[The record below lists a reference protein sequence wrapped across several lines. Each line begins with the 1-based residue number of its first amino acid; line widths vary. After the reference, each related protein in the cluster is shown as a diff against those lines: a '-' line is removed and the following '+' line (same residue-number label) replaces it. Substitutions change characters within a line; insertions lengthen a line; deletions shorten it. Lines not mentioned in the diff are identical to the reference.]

1 MNNSRVIIAI
11 LDDYQKLVPELEA
24 FSRLKQH
31 LPGADIRIIDSMPL
45 GAAQIHL
52 LADVQYLVLIRERSR
67 ITAGLLDKLPSLKA
81 IVQTGTA
88 GAPETSH
95 IDQAACAA
103 LGIPIIEGG
112 GSDGHS
118 AAEIT
123 WALIL
128 NARRRV
134 PEYMASMARGQWHK
148 TNPPVGIG
156 QSVQGQ
162 TLGILGYGRIG
173 RLLAQYG
180 QAFGMRILVWGREQT
195 RTAAR
200 ETGVE
205 LAESREALFRRSD
218 VLTLHMRM
226 NETSRHSVRRSDLA
240 LMKPTALLVNTSRP
254 GLIEPGALR
263 EALAMGRP
271 GAAALDVH
279 DDEPVLASNGPYD
292 GLNVTATPHIGFVEK
307 SSYEVLFGAAFE
319 RFLMFLEQGAQAGP
333 QG

>member
-1 MNNSRVIIAI
+1 MNSSRIVIAI
-11 LDDYQKLVPELEA
+11 LDDYQQLVPQLEA
-24 FSRLKQH
+24 FKKLKQR
-31 LPGADIRIIDSMPL
+31 LPEADVRIVDSMPL
-45 GAAQIHL
+45 AAADIHR
-52 LADVQYLVLIRERSR
+52 LADVQYLVLTRERSR
-67 ITAGLLDKLPSLKA
+67 ITADMLGQLPALKA

-88 GAPETSH
+88 GARATSH
-95 IDQAACAA
+95 IDQAACEAR
-103 LGIPIIEGG
+103 GIAIIEGG

-118 AAEIT
+118 TAELA

-134 PEYMASMARGQWHK
+134 PDYMAALKDGQWHK

-173 RLLAQYG
+173 RLLGEYG
-180 QAFGMRILVWGREQT
+180 RVFGMDILVWGREGS
-195 RTAAR
+195 RAAAK

-205 LAESREALFRRSD
+205 FAESREDLFRRSD

-226 NETSRHSVRRSDLA
+226 NESSRHSVTRGDLA

-263 EALAMGRP
+263 EALKLGRP
-271 GAAALDVH
+271 GSAALDVH
-279 DDEPVLASNGPYD
+279 DKEPLVSYAELYD
-292 GLNVTATPHIGFVEK
+292 GLDITATPHIGFVEK
-307 SSYEVLFGAAFE
+307 SSYEALFGAAFE
-319 RFLMFLEQGAQAGP
+319 RFLAFLEQGP
-333 QG
+333 K

>member
-1 MNNSRVIIAI
+1 MNTSRIVIAI

-24 FSRLKQH
+24 FSLLKQR
-31 LPGADIRIIDSMPL
+31 LPQADIRIIDSMPL
-45 GAAQIHL
+45 AAADIHR
-52 LADVQYLVLIRERSR
+52 LADVQYLVLTRERSR
-67 ITAGLLDKLPSLKA
+67 ISVSLLDALPALKA

-95 IDQAACAA
+95 IDLAACAA
-103 LGIPIIEGG
+103 RGIPVIEGG

-128 NARRRV
+128 NARRKL
-134 PEYMASMARGQWHK
+134 PQYISSMAQGHWHK

-173 RLLAQYG
+173 QLLAQYG
-180 QAFGMRILVWGREQT
+180 KAFGMRILVWGRE
-195 RTAAR
+195 RTQAVAR

-205 LAESREALFRRSD
+205 LAGSREDFFRRSD

-226 NETSRHSVRRSDLA
+226 NESSRHSVTRSDLA

-263 EALAMGRP
+263 EALKKGRP

-279 DDEPVLASNGPYD
+279 DDEPVLSSAALYD
-292 GLNVTATPHIGFVEK
+292 GLDVTATPHIGFVEK
-307 SSYEVLFGAAFE
+307 SSYEILFGAAFE
-319 RFLMFLEQGAQAGP
+319 RFFEFLEREGQGVA
-333 QG
+333 

>member
-1 MNNSRVIIAI
+1 MNSSGMTIAI

-24 FSRLKQH
+24 FKSLRQRLPH
-31 LPGADIRIIDSMPL
+31 ADIRIIDSMPL
-45 GAAQIHL
+45 TAADIHR
-52 LADVQYLVLIRERSR
+52 LADVQYLVLTRERSR
-67 ITAGLLDKLPSLKA
+67 ITAGLLDELPSLRA

-103 LGIPIIEGG
+103 RGIAIIEGG

-128 NARRRV
+128 NARRKV
-134 PEYMASMARGQWHK
+134 PEYMASMARGEWHK

-173 RLLAQYG
+173 RLLGQYG
-180 QAFGMRILVWGREQT
+180 RAFGMEILVWGRE
-195 RTAAR
+195 RTQAAAR

-226 NETSRHSVRRSDLA
+226 NESSRHSVKRSDLA

-263 EALAMGRP
+263 EALKMGRP

-279 DDEPVLASNGPYD
+279 DDEPVLASDALYD
-292 GLNVTATPHIGFVEK
+292 GLDITATPHIGFVEK
-307 SSYEVLFGAAFE
+307 SSYEALFGAAFE
-319 RFLMFLEQGAQAGP
+319 RFLQFLEQGSR
-333 QG
+333 